1 MKNTQ
6 EIRESQFVLVYGPGS
21 IIESKE
27 GSRLIPDIYHC
38 LGNDDYSGNTFTDNE
53 FNDVR
58 MKGIVA
64 EKENLNKDDEKEKLN
79 KDAVHLFPLPL
90 YSSRRQASSRV
101 IYKSYIF
108 PAWKICHASDHGG
121 LGSILY
127 DASKPG
133 KGRKRNT
140 CPVCGEKSDTNVR
153 FLLSCIDGHLD
164 DIDWNYAVHGYHK
177 KCKYD
182 WFIWKP
188 EGSSP
193 EEIKIQCPDP
203 KCKKEVTMLDI
214 YARDFDCHGRLPEKQ
229 MPLNIFGDVSF
240 PNVDD
245 VAENQDCDRKM
256 FVVQRQSSSLRVANT
271 FTLLRMP
278 RAHDYVIKILMKPNY
293 KFAPEIIKSGGLE
306 GLLNFVKTYSL
317 NDYKKIDNYF
327 NKKGKDF
334 DSFKTSYFKS
344 IDETNFNDALI
355 DEFDLLMDEDVIIND
370 ENFEKG
376 EFRDDYSIE
385 IFEKKFPIKIRPIS
399 KLKTITAQ
407 ISYHRK
413 PQVPTDENGKL
424 LNKPVSSGYKLGQEK
439 WFPAF
444 EGIGEGIFVSSDENP
459 IEYLGL
465 DDISE
470 KWYPFINKIDTSGRD
485 EIKKPLFVWWHTLSH
500 ALINSLAISCGYNS
514 TSLKE
519 RVYINN
525 SEAGILIYNT
535 SPGEDSGMGGLIDL
549 VDSFGIVLENAINN
563 LKFCSNDPLC
573 FEEEIGDNKVNGAAC
588 HNCLLISETSCEH
601 RNTLLDRHFF
611 VD

>member
-1 MKNTQ
+1 MKEDKKIDYDGLPYWIMEYCTKNQKSGKLTCALYTDDFQYSDWQKILPQ
-6 EIRESQFVLVYGPGS
+6 EWIDDAIKNGDVNMALEKYFNVMGDLELLFSELCYFHIDNSGS
-21 IIESKE
+21 
-27 GSRLIPDIYHC
+27 
-38 LGNDDYSGNTFTDNE
+38 
-53 FNDVR
+53 
-58 MKGIVA
+58 
-64 EKENLNKDDEKEKLN
+64 
-79 KDAVHLFPLPL
+79 FPE
-90 YSSRRQASSRV
+90 Q
-101 IYKSYIF
+101 
-108 PAWKICHASDHGG
+108 
-121 LGSILY
+121 ILY
-127 DASKPG
+127 IRLKTEDVIEMHYLVGQGSEFYITLTEEVNNLP
-133 KGRKRNT
+133 
-140 CPVCGEKSDTNVR
+140 
-153 FLLSCIDGHLD
+153 FI
-164 DIDWNYAVHGYHK
+164 IDWNDAVHGYHK

-240 PNVDD
+240 PNADD